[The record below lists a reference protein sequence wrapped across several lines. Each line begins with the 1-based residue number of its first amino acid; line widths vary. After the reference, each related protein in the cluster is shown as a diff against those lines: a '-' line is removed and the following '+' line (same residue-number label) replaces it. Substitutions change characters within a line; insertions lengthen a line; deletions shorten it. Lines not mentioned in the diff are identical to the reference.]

1 MIAKIKQFMH
11 IMSFLAVSAG
21 LRLFFFALT
30 VTVRY
35 TTDTSSTQAH
45 WLKRAWQNVGKK
57 VSGMALRLTGM
68 SWKTENSKENQTNTK
83 YFS

>member
-1 MIAKIKQFMH
+1 MH

-21 LRLFFFALT
+21 LRLFFYVLT
-30 VTVRY
+30 VTGKF

-45 WLKRAWQNVGKK
+45 WSKRAWQNVGKK
-57 VSGMALRLTGM
+57 VSGMVLRLMGM
-68 SWKTENSKENQTNTK
+68 SWKTENSKGNQMNTK

>member
-1 MIAKIKQFMH
+1 MH
-11 IMSFLAVSAG
+11 ITSFLAVSAA
-21 LRLFFFALT
+21 LRLFFYVLT
-30 VTVRY
+30 VMARS
-35 TTDTSSTQAH
+35 TTETSSTQAH